1 MVEPTSQMRI
11 LSSIHILVNES
22 EEFSILIRR
31 SITNA
36 VRVIKE
42 VLVKLFESLEDYT
55 IRTQNDEDILIVFT
69 FIVGKQTL
77 NTLIACFQLDESI

>member
-11 LSSIHILVNES
+11 LSSIQILVNES

-31 SITNA
+31 SVTNA
-36 VRVIKE
+36 VGVIKE

-55 IRTQNDEDILIVFT
+55 ITKQNKEDILIVFT
-69 FIVGKQTL
+69 FIVGKHTL
-77 NTLIACFQLDESI
+77 NTLIACF